1 MLSVEVEREECF
13 ALAIIMYYF
22 YLAAFFWMLNIAFN
36 VARFDPPP
44 PPSSQPPQIIFVRFR
59 LVSLNLLRVWLYGV
73 TRAAEM
79 TFIF

>member
-36 VARFDPPP
+36 VARFDPPTHP
-44 PPSSQPPQIIFVRFR
+44 PNLLQIIFVLHLLRKNLR
-59 LVSLNLLRVWLYGV
+59 LVVSLG
-73 TRAAEM
+73 
-79 TFIF
+79 F

>member
-36 VARFDPPP
+36 VARFDPPIP
-44 PPSSQPPQIIFVRFR
+44 LQIIFVVH
-59 LVSLNLLRVWLYGV
+59 LICEICLYICSRSQIL
-73 TRAAEM
+73 T
-79 TFIF
+79 

>member
-36 VARFDPPP
+36 VARFDPPTHP
-44 PPSSQPPQIIFVRFR
+44 PNPLQVISAKCSYVSQLDFDLF
-59 LVSLNLLRVWLYGV
+59 
-73 TRAAEM
+73 A
-79 TFIF
+79 

>member
-36 VARFDPPP
+36 VARFDPPYP
-44 PPSSQPPQIIFVRFR
+44 PPPFQIILEDHLLRKNLR
-59 LVSLNLLRVWLYGV
+59 LIVSLSDFDL
-73 TRAAEM
+73 
-79 TFIF
+79 IS

>member
-36 VARFDPPP
+36 VARFDPPSFQ
-44 PPSSQPPQIIFVRFR
+44 PPSGHLCEIFLCLSV
-59 LVSLNLLRVWLYGV
+59 
-73 TRAAEM
+73 
-79 TFIF
+79 IF

>member
-44 PPSSQPPQIIFVRFR
+44 PHPSKPPQVIF
-59 LVSLNLLRVWLYGV
+59 LVHLICEICLYLSV
-73 TRAAEM
+73 K
-79 TFIF
+79 F

>member
-36 VARFDPPP
+36 VARFDPPT
-44 PPSSQPPQIIFVRFR
+44 PSR
-59 LVSLNLLRVWLYGV
+59 
-73 TRAAEM
+73 
-79 TFIF
+79 

>member
-36 VARFDPPP
+36 VARFDPPTP
-44 PPSSQPPQIIFVRFR
+44 PYHLQIISVVYLICKIFLCLSVRF
-59 LVSLNLLRVWLYGV
+59 
-73 TRAAEM
+73 
-79 TFIF
+79 